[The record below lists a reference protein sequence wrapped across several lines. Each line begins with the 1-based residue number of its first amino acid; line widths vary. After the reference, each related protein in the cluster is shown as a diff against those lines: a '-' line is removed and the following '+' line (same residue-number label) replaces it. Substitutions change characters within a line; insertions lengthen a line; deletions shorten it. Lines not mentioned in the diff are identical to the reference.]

1 MFDNFGFI
9 HNKLEIKLLILYI
22 LRRLPE
28 PISFDK
34 LAELTMCDE
43 GISYFDFTQC
53 VADLVSNENLILAD
67 GMYSLTKK
75 GAKNSDITEGNLPY
89 SVRVRVEE
97 STYAL
102 RTAMNRSAMIK
113 TSSTP
118 HPECGYIVKL
128 ALADGVGEIVSMEL
142 FAANEKQATALE
154 NGFRKNAESIYN
166 KLIDTILE

>member
-28 PISFDK
+28 PISFDV

-53 VADLVSNENLILAD
+53 VTDLVNNDNLLFAN
-67 GMYSLTKK
+67 GLYSLTKK
-75 GAKNSDITEGNLPY
+75 GAKNSDVIEGNLPY
-89 SVRVRVEE
+89 SVRTKVDK
-97 STYAL
+97 STSAL
-102 RTAMNRSAMIK
+102 RLAMNRGAMIK
-113 TSSTP
+113 TSHFADGS
-118 HPECGYIVKL
+118 GFKVKL
-128 ALADGVGEIVSMEL
+128 ALADDVGVIVEMEL
-142 FAANEKQATALE
+142 FAANEKQAIVLE

-166 KLIDTILE
+166 KLIEMILE